1 MYKLIKGNQ
10 TAFEELLNREA
21 VEDIIQ
27 FCCNNDASYFAA
39 LIKLDE
45 RAIEDAAKKAEAL
58 IKADEAAKAKEAK
71 AKEAARKA
79 ALKKELAEL
88 EKAEKAKEAATE

>member
-39 LIKLDE
+39 LIKLDQK
-45 RAIEDAAKKAEAL
+45 AVEDAAKKADEL
-58 IKADEAAKAKEAK
+58 IKADAAAKAKEVK
-71 AKEAARKA
+71 AKEAAREA
-79 ALKKELAEL
+79 ALKKELAEI
-88 EKAEKAKEAATE
+88 KKAKEATKE